1 MRNLILACEILED
14 EIKKALSAAENQ
26 DPIIWIDSSLHMF
39 PQKLH
44 DKLQEEID
52 RLDSEGEDS
61 LGSPQNIL
69 LSFGYC
75 GNAVVGLK
83 SAKSNLVFP
92 QANDCIDLFLYKNED
107 KITIRSSGCYFLTR
121 GWLKSQY
128 SIVNE
133 YDRYLEKYGQK
144 KTDRIMDVMLSH
156 YQCFTLLD
164 TGAYPVE
171 DFTPIASEAARKLN
185 MQLCT
190 KKGNIQQ
197 LIKLFSEDWDEDFCI
212 IPPNSQ
218 VTLDHFSH
226 LNLSPAQG
234 QIL

>member
-1 MRNLILACEILED
+1 MRNIILACEILED
-14 EIKKALSAAENQ
+14 EIRKARSAAENQ

-52 RLDSEGEDS
+52 RIDREQAPE
-61 LGSPQNIL
+61 NIL

-75 GNAVVGLK
+75 GNSVVGLK
-83 SAKSNLVFP
+83 SSTANLIFP
-92 QANDCIDLFLYKNED
+92 QANDCIDLFLYKNKD

-133 YDRYLEKYGQK
+133 YDRYLERYGQK
-144 KTDRIMDVMLSH
+144 KTDRIMDVMLAH
-156 YQCFTLLD
+156 YKCFTLLD

-171 DFTPIASEAARKLN
+171 DCTPIALESARKLN
-185 MQLCT
+185 MQLCM
-190 KKGNIQQ
+190 KQGSIQH

-212 IPPNSQ
+212 VPPGSQ
-218 VTLDHFSH
+218 VTLDHFSE
-226 LNLSPAQG
+226 LSLSPAQG